1 MLVALFA
8 GIDAVVLDGTASGS
22 HALTSREPAQSV
34 LRRQAGAAPRT
45 SVVRRHGAGIAR
57 AAELVCDDARRPS
70 RRHHLRQGRSRQ
82 QPVCGLRRHREDQ
95 RSVGGRQGRRLQSG
109 RRGRDFRGNRL
120 AGRPAAHGR
129 RDRHGRLRAHGDR
142 APRFPRPGAQPAGDR
157 AQAHGGAVRPPAPY
171 LRAGR
176 GRAVPGPAGTAGEN
190 PAAIDREGPGFPGAQ
205 SSDYPARD
213 RADDRDVAREHQQ
226 AVARLGG
233 PQLGSARAR
242 RRRGAQTRCARRR
255 RPIPIAR
262 YAANQPI
269 GIGPSSLLKN
279 PRHSECIVIQFFYH
293 ESAGAGMRGA
303 FVDQGGLF
311 SYIAPEA
318 RVPANHPLR
327 KIRELVRHVLGELN
341 RSLGKLYA
349 SEGRPSIPPEQLLS
363 ALLLQVF
370 YGIRSERQL
379 MEQLDY
385 NLLYRWFVGLSTD
398 DPIWDPTTFTKNR
411 DRLQNGEVFTKF
423 MTKLLNHP
431 QVKPLLSDEHFSVDG
446 TLIEA
451 WASHK
456 SFRPKD
462 GSGDE
467 DGGANFHG
475 QQRKNDTHAST
486 SDPDSR
492 LYRKAAG
499 REAKLC
505 YMGHATMENRH
516 GLAVAGRV
524 TLANGTAE
532 RRASEIMLKAKAKA
546 AGHRITVGEDKA
558 YASADHVAKLR
569 ALNVTPHV
577 AQNDAI
583 TATGKHRR
591 SAVDRRTTRHEGY
604 GMSQSRR
611 AMTECI
617 FGWGKQH
624 GTMRKT
630 KHRGIAAVAAD
641 FLLNLIA
648 YNLIRIPKLVA
659 A

>member
-1 MLVALFA
+1 MPWR
-8 GIDAVVLDGTASGS
+8 D
-22 HALTSREPAQSV
+22 
-34 LRRQAGAAPRT
+34 LRVMR
-45 SVVRRHGAGIAR
+45 
-57 AAELVCDDARRPS
+57 DARKQAVFRNIYFCRPS
-70 RRHHLRQGRSRQ
+70 S
-82 QPVCGLRRHREDQ
+82 
-95 RSVGGRQGRRLQSG
+95 
-109 RRGRDFRGNRL
+109 
-120 AGRPAAHGR
+120 
-129 RDRHGRLRAHGDR
+129 
-142 APRFPRPGAQPAGDR
+142 
-157 AQAHGGAVRPPAPY
+157 
-171 LRAGR
+171 
-176 GRAVPGPAGTAGEN
+176 
-190 PAAIDREGPGFPGAQ
+190 
-205 SSDYPARD
+205 
-213 RADDRDVAREHQQ
+213 
-226 AVARLGG
+226 
-233 PQLGSARAR
+233 
-242 RRRGAQTRCARRR
+242 
-255 RPIPIAR
+255 
-262 YAANQPI
+262 
-269 GIGPSSLLKN
+269 SSLLKN

-327 KIRELVRHVLGELN
+327 KIRELVRDVLGELS

-385 NLLYRWFVGLSTD
+385 NLLYRWFVGLSPD

-411 DRLQNGEVFTKF
+411 ERLQNGEVFTKF

-486 SDPDSR
+486 SDPDCR

-524 TLANGTAE
+524 TP
-532 RRASEIMLKAKAKA
+532 ASLLGLDYLTTPAP
-546 AGHRITVGEDKA
+546 GHDGP
-558 YASADHVAKLR
+558 
-569 ALNVTPHV
+569 VT
-577 AQNDAI
+577 
-583 TATGKHRR
+583 G
-591 SAVDRRTTRHEGY
+591 
-604 GMSQSRR
+604 
-611 AMTECI
+611 
-617 FGWGKQH
+617 
-624 GTMRKT
+624 
-630 KHRGIAAVAAD
+630 
-641 FLLNLIA
+641 
-648 YNLIRIPKLVA
+648 
-659 A
+659 